1 MKTNRMPLVLS
12 ALSVAVTISATQA
25 GAVAI
30 ANGGFEAQAGSVPLN
45 YVLAGPVTGW
55 NGGTYLTSAGYY
67 SATPPEGR
75 IFALI
80 GNGID
85 TGGSHLSQTIT
96 GLTSGSR
103 YTVKFAIGSE
113 DFVIPG
119 TVEQVNVWMSTGSSS
134 ASQVFSA
141 PISSNATAYGGG
153 PLWDNWG
160 YFNYSFIANGTSATL
175 NFEQTSATTGSGDT
189 GLDDVSISS
198 GAPEPATWA
207 MMLLGTAGLG
217 GMVRRRRQA
226 RLSA

>member
-1 MKTNRMPLVLS
+1 MKTNSMFLPLG
-12 ALSVAVTISATQA
+12 ALSLAITVSATQA

-30 ANGGFEAQAGSVPLN
+30 ANGGFEAQAGSVPVSG
-45 YVLAGPVTGW
+45 VLAGPITGW

-67 SATPPEGR
+67 SAMPPEGR
-75 IFALI
+75 VFALI

-96 GLTSGSR
+96 GLTSGAR

-119 TVEQVNVWMSTGSSS
+119 TVEQVNVWMSTGSNS
-134 ASQVFSA
+134 ASQIFSA
-141 PISSNATAYGGG
+141 PISSNATSFGPG

-160 YFNYSFIANGTSATL
+160 YFNYSFIANGSSATID
-175 NFEQTSATTGSGDT
+175 FEQTSATTGAGDT

-198 GAPEPATWA
+198 GTPEPATWA

-226 RLSA
+226 LLNA

>member
-1 MKTNRMPLVLS
+1 MKMNSTPMILS
-12 ALSVAVTISATQA
+12 ALSLAMTFSATQS

-30 ANGGFEAQAGSVPLN
+30 ANGGFEAQAGSVPVNGYLF
-45 YVLAGPVTGW
+45 GPVTGW
-55 NGGTYLTSAGYY
+55 NGGVLISAGYY
-67 SATPPEGR
+67 SAAPPEGR
-75 IFALI
+75 IFAII
-80 GNGID
+80 GNGAD
-85 TGGSHLSQTIT
+85 TGGSQLSQTIT
-96 GLTSGSR
+96 GLTAGSR
-103 YTVKFAIGSE
+103 YTVKFAIASE

-134 ASQVFSA
+134 ASQVFGA

-160 YFNYSFIANGTSATL
+160 YFNYSFIANGSSATL
-175 NFEQTSATTGSGDT
+175 NFQQTSATTGSGDT

-198 GAPEPATWA
+198 GAPEPASWA

-217 GMVRRRRQA
+217 GMARRRRQA

>member
-1 MKTNRMPLVLS
+1 MKTNKMSLAFS
-12 ALSVAVTISATQA
+12 ALSLALILSTSHAS
-25 GAVAI
+25 AVAI

-55 NGGTYLTSAGYY
+55 SGGTYLTSAGYY

-96 GLTSGSR
+96 GLTSGGR

-134 ASQVFSA
+134 AAQVFSA
-141 PISSNATAYGGG
+141 PISSNATSFGPG
-153 PLWDNWG
+153 PLWDHWG
-160 YFNYSFIANGTSATL
+160 YFDYSFIANGSSATL
-175 NFEQTSATTGSGDT
+175 NFEQTSATTGAGDT
-189 GLDDVSISS
+189 GLDDVSITS
-198 GAPEPATWA
+198 GTPEPAAWA

-217 GMVRRRRQA
+217 GMLRRRRQA
-226 RLSA
+226 RLAV

>member
-1 MKTNRMPLVLS
+1 MKTKPMSLALG
-12 ALSVAVTISATQA
+12 ALSIAITFSATQA

-30 ANGGFEAQAGSVPLN
+30 VNGGFEAQAASVPAN
-45 YVLAGPVTGW
+45 YVLAGPITGW

-75 IFALI
+75 IFALV

-96 GLTSGSR
+96 GLTSGAR
-103 YTVKFAIGSE
+103 YTVRFAIGSE

-119 TVEQVNVWMSTGSSS
+119 TVEQVNVWMSTGSAS
-134 ASQVFSA
+134 ASQIYSA
-141 PISSNATAYGGG
+141 PISSNTTSFGPG
-153 PLWDNWG
+153 PLWDHWG
-160 YFNYSFIANGTSATL
+160 YFNYSFVANASSATL
-175 NFEQTSATTGSGDT
+175 NFEQTSATTGAGDT

-198 GAPEPATWA
+198 GTPEPAAWA

-217 GMVRRRRQA
+217 GVLRRRRQVVG
-226 RLSA
+226 